1 MRSMLQEMEDRL
13 FAVIDTNVL
22 VSALIS
28 KRPDSPPLLVM
39 SQVYSGSIVPVFNDE
54 IIAEYRAVLYRD
66 KFKLSPDD
74 IESALRVILDFGLD
88 IEKHLI
94 SDEVLPD
101 PKDIVF
107 YEVMMSREETYLVTG
122 NIRHFPK
129 KPLVVTPK
137 EMVEILARKFDKS
150 RIGEE

>member
-1 MRSMLQEMEDRL
+1 MRSVLQEMEDRL

-74 IESALRVILDFGLD
+74 IESALKVILDFGLD
-88 IEKHLI
+88 IEKHSI
-94 SDEVLPD
+94 SDGGFPD

-137 EMVEILARKFDKS
+137 EMVEILARRFDKS

>member
-1 MRSMLQEMEDRL
+1 MRSVLQEMEDRL

-54 IIAEYRAVLYRD
+54 IIVEYRAVLYRD
-66 KFKLSPDD
+66 KFNLSPDD
-74 IESALRVILDFGLD
+74 IESALKVILDFGLD
-88 IEKHLI
+88 IEKHSI
-94 SDEVLPD
+94 SDGVFPD

-137 EMVEILARKFDKS
+137 EMVEILARRFDKS

>member
-1 MRSMLQEMEDRL
+1 MRSARPEMEDRV

-28 KRPDSPPLLVM
+28 SRPDSPPLLVM
-39 SQVYSGSIVPVFNDE
+39 SHVFSGSIVPVFNDE

-66 KFKLSPDD
+66 KFKLNPDD
-74 IESALRVILDFGLD
+74 IEAALKVISDFGLD
-88 IEKHLI
+88 IEKKSI
-94 SDEVLPD
+94 SDEFLPD

-122 NIRHFPK
+122 YTRHFPK
-129 KPLVVTPK
+129 MPLVVTPK
-137 EMVEILARKFDKS
+137 EMVEILARRLDKS
-150 RIGEE
+150 HIEEG

>member
-1 MRSMLQEMEDRL
+1 MRSVLQEMEDRL

-66 KFKLSPDD
+66 IFNLSPDD
-74 IESALRVILDFGLD
+74 IESALKVILDFGLD
-88 IEKHLI
+88 IEKHSI
-94 SDEVLPD
+94 SDGVFPD

-107 YEVMMSREETYLVTG
+107 YGVMMSREETYLVTG

-137 EMVEILARKFDKS
+137 EMVEILARRFDKS